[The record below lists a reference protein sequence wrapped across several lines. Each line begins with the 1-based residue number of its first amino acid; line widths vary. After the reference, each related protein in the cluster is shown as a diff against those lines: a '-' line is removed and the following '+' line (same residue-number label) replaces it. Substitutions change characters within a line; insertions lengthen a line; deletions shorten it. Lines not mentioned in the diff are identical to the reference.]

1 MQPGK
6 DRVSFNIEE
15 AVAVTGLNKNA
26 LYRAIAAN
34 ELQTFKVGKRRM
46 VSARALQ
53 DYIARKEEEAQRS
66 IAA

>member
-1 MQPGK
+1 MRTT
-6 DRVSFNIEE
+6 DRLSFNIEE
-15 AVAVTGLNKNA
+15 AIATTGLNKNA

-53 DYIARKEEEAQRS
+53 DYIARKEEEAKRS